1 VKFQVARF
9 KFKTSVDIVFSLFIP
24 QSLVRDYR
32 KQREEKYNILTD
44 KQVTIGKRYLLLAY
58 TYPRILLQQSV

>member
-1 VKFQVARF
+1 MKFQVARF
-9 KFKTSVDIVFSLFIP
+9 KFKTSVDIVFSLFIH

-58 TYPRILLQQSV
+58 PRILLQQSV